1 MAVTHPD
8 LAWDFHPTINGDLS
22 PRDVTAGTQR
32 KLWWLCSTCESE
44 WAAVRHSGRHGC
56 PACSGHAVHSDGRN
70 SMAATH
76 PHLAKEIHPTRNGD
90 LTPGDVL
97 AGTGKKL
104 WWLCSTCEH
113 EWSAAGS
120 WRVAGNGCGACANQ
134 ALHIDGRNSLATVN
148 PEVASEFHPENNGE
162 TTPEN
167 IVAGSEKK
175 VWWLCETCEHEW
187 RITPGNR
194 TGGRKSGCPACSNK
208 ALHIRGLNSLAVTH
222 PDLAAEFHP
231 EKNEELTP
239 RDIIAGTHKK
249 LWWLCST
256 CGHEW
261 DSAGGW
267 RIQGNG
273 CPACAP
279 TGFQAGLPGYYYVHG
294 IINVETQDLLF
305 YKGGISG
312 NWIKRLEQLMR
323 GLPPGLEIQ
332 NIETIWFE
340 IGQSAMELESRLK
353 AVHEIRAPKREF
365 GGGDELFLVNPLD
378 FARENGWV

>member
-1 MAVTHPD
+1 MCQHEWQKPGSGRVSGRGCPACKNKAVHIDGRNTKAVTHPD
-8 LAWDFHPTINGDLS
+8 LA
-22 PRDVTAGTQR
+22 
-32 KLWWLCSTCESE
+32 
-44 WAAVRHSGRHGC
+44 
-56 PACSGHAVHSDGRN
+56 
-70 SMAATH
+70 
-76 PHLAKEIHPTRNGD
+76 KEFHPTRNGD
-90 LTPGDVL
+90 LSSRDVV
-97 AGTGKKL
+97 AGTNKKL
-104 WWLCSTCEH
+104 WWLCSECEH
-113 EWSAAGS
+113 EWSASGHTRAAG
-120 WRVAGNGCGACANQ
+120 R
-134 ALHIDGRNSLATVN
+134 
-148 PEVASEFHPENNGE
+148 
-162 TTPEN
+162 
-167 IVAGSEKK
+167 
-175 VWWLCETCEHEW
+175 
-187 RITPGNR
+187 
-194 TGGRKSGCPACSNK
+194 GCPACSNK
-208 ALHIRGLNSLAVTH
+208 AIHVDGRNSMVATHPNLAV
-222 PDLAAEFHP
+222 EFHP
-231 EKNEELTP
+231 IKNGNMTP
-239 RDIIAGTHKK
+239 DNVVAGTQEK